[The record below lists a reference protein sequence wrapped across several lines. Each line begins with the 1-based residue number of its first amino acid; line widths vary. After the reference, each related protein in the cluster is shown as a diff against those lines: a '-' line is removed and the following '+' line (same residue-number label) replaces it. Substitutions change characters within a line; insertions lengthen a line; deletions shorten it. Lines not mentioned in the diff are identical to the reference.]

1 MLGMQ
6 NLYRKGYKG
15 EGTDLVE
22 IDNVG
27 EVLVAELHGEIDLKV
42 SGALREAL
50 DRALERFPVR
60 HLVFDFNGVTFIDS
74 TGLGVV
80 LGRYKKVAGAGGRIG
95 VTGLRPRVR
104 RVLELS
110 GVLRVAQEFS
120 SRTEAVEVL
129 GGGGADA

>member
-1 MLGMQ
+1 ML
-6 NLYRKGYKG
+6 
-15 EGTDLVE
+15 E

-27 EVLVAELHGEIDLKV
+27 EVLVARLHGEIDLKV

-50 DRALERFPVR
+50 DRALERFPAR
-60 HLVFDFNGVTFIDS
+60 HLVFDFEDVSFIDS

-80 LGRYKKVAGAGGRIG
+80 LGRYKKVAGAGGKLG
-95 VTGLRPRVR
+95 VIGLRASVR

-110 GVLRVAQEFS
+110 GILRIAQEFS
-120 SRTEAVEVL
+120 SRTEAVAVL